1 MVLLVKQICNVLLQS
16 LLADPTRK
24 FDQLFPP
31 PPPLFSFRIV
41 ICFIQRVIFFYTS
54 SVMTTAKAAASPVSC
69 PHGRGDGCRAGSWC
83 VYVQH
88 KER

>member
-1 MVLLVKQICNVLLQS
+1 MVLPVKQIYNV

-31 PPPLFSFRIV
+31 PPPPPPVFSFRIV
-41 ICFIQRVIFFYTS
+41 ICFIQCVIFFYTS